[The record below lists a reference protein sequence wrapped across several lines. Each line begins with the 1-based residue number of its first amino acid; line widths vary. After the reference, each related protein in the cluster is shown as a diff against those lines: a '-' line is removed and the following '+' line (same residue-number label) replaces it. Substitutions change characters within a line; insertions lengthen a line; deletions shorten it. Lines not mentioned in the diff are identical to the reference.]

1 MGMDL
6 GLKTEL
12 RSIVHIYG
20 RAWEDPELQKRV
32 YAAIDEDDIVTLI
45 DIINDQALSVGKLK
59 GQVRTLYKQVLQLES
74 DKKAQIEQ
82 SVTVVSKSNAYRDDL
97 DTEKMWEL
105 YQKERSYSKVG
116 KLMGCDGKTVKRRLC
131 AVGYIVS

>member
-1 MGMDL
+1 MGMDI

-12 RSIVHIYG
+12 RNIVHIYG
-20 RAWEDPELQKRV
+20 RAWDNPELQQMLYK
-32 YAAIDEDDIVTLI
+32 AIDEDDIIKLI
-45 DIINDQALSVGKLK
+45 DVINDQALSVGKLK
-59 GQVRTLYKQVLQLES
+59 EQVRTLYKQVLQLEN

-116 KLMGCDGKTVKRRLC
+116 KLIGCDGKTVKRRLC

>member
-20 RAWEDPELQKRV
+20 TAWEDLELQKRV

-59 GQVRTLYKQVLQLES
+59 GHVRTLYKQVLQLES